1 MAILEALER
10 HEGFTNLEAELA
22 EYIVKH
28 ADDVVNMNISDLAKA
43 SYTSNATIIRLC
55 RKVGS
60 DGYRSFR
67 VGLASEVEKRRG
79 LAASNVDADRP
90 FGEGEGVKSVVASIA
105 ELSKEAIDT
114 CYTAVD
120 AYDIQRVAQAI
131 CNAGHV
137 YLYASGDT
145 ELSCMAFANLL
156 LKLGIHSSMGNL
168 LGQSASLAHSV
179 RKNDVVAVVSYRGSQ
194 VDELK
199 DIIPIIK
206 GRKAKLVLVSTRP
219 KPLNFDLA
227 IRLPAKE
234 TVEYTGTIATYYSQ
248 ECIRFVFNCIYSEVF
263 ELNYQQSSSHKLAID
278 QTEGLQRPKHT

>member
-10 HEGFTNLEAELA
+10 HEGFTNLEADLA
-22 EYIVKH
+22 DYIVKH

-55 RKVGS
+55 RKVGL

-120 AYDIQRVAQAI
+120 AYDIERVARAI
-131 CNAGHV
+131 LAAGHV
-137 YLYASGDT
+137 YLYATGDS

-156 LKLGIHSSMGNL
+156 LKLGVHSTLGNQY
-168 LGQSASLAHSV
+168 GESLSIAHAV
-179 RKNDVVAVVSYRGSQ
+179 RKNDVVIVVSYGGSH
-194 VDELK
+194 LK
-199 DIIPIIK
+199 RLEKVLPVIK
-206 GRKAKLVLVSTRP
+206 ERKAKLVLVSTAP
-219 KPLNFDLA
+219 KPLGFDLS
-227 IRLPAKE
+227 IRIPAKE
-234 TVEYTGTIATYYSQ
+234 TAGKTGKIATYYSQ
-248 ECIRFVFNCIYSEVF
+248 GCIRFILNCIYAEVF
-263 ELNYQQSSSHKLAID
+263 ELTYEQSSSRKESIGRAEAAD
-278 QTEGLQRPKHT
+278 LQ